1 MERVLQKNLNNL
13 LEIAKEK
20 IKNSSIN
27 QIFYNE
33 FIAPISIC
41 DVNDNIL
48 YVKVKNIF
56 AKQTLNIDYKKTLE
70 SELNAINNTNYSL
83 CFVTQNDV
91 EISNNTS
98 TKKNEINEN
107 FILKQTPKTTGINNN
122 YRFDNFIVSE
132 FNKTAYNAAQTVFK
146 DKFWNPIFIS
156 GGVGLGK
163 THLLHAIGNQYIN
176 HYPNKIVK
184 YISTDDFVREVYNS
198 FSIGGNSVEQLKEKY
213 ESYDLLLLDDIQFLE
228 KKEKI
233 NEIFFNIF
241 NKNISSGKIIVMT
254 SDKEP
259 SLLQNLESRMK
270 SRFHS
275 GLYIKITKPDL
286 NSVKKI
292 LEEKIKESNESFILT
307 SDVINYICR
316 RYCNDIRELEGFLHR
331 ILFYAINNNL
341 PPNAI
346 INLDM
351 IRKINESDNRDN
363 MIKYGFDVNPE
374 IVINQICAAYSINPD
389 LVKSKNRTKQIS
401 LVRQVCMYVLR
412 QKFNMNYSQI
422 GSFFSGRDHSTV
434 MESIENITRKIKK
447 DNKLEEFITN
457 LYKKI

>member
-1 MERVLQKNLNNL
+1 MERTLQKNLNSL

-20 IKNSSIN
+20 VKNSSSN
-27 QIFYNE
+27 LVFYNE
-33 FIAPISIC
+33 FIAPISVC
-41 DVNDNIL
+41 NVKDNVI

-56 AKQTLNIDYKKTLE
+56 AKQTLNIDYKKKLE
-70 SELNAINNTNYSL
+70 TELNNSGNTNYILS
-83 CFVTQNDV
+83 FITENEAEIESATKNTKQKSDGFIFTQQ
-91 EISNNTS
+91 
-98 TKKNEINEN
+98 TKS
-107 FILKQTPKTTGINNN
+107 TGINNN

-163 THLLHAIGNQYIN
+163 THLLYAIGNQFIN
-176 HYPNKIVK
+176 HFPNKIVK

-259 SLLQNLESRMK
+259 SLLQNLEARMK

-275 GLYIKITKPDL
+275 GLYIKITRPDL

-292 LEEKIKESNESFILT
+292 LEEKIKESNETFILT

-351 IRKINESDNRDN
+351 IRKINENENRDN
-363 MIKYGFDVNPE
+363 MVKYGFDVNPE
-374 IVINQICAAYSINPD
+374 IVINQICAAYSINPE

-422 GSFFSGRDHSTV
+422 GSFFLGRDHSTV
-434 MESIENITRKIKK
+434 MESIENITKKIKK
-447 DNKLEEFITN
+447 DSKLEEFIVN

>member
-1 MERVLQKNLNNL
+1 MERTLQKNLNNL
-13 LEIAKEK
+13 LTLAKEK
-20 IKNSSIN
+20 IKNSCGN
-27 QIFYNE
+27 VVFYNE
-33 FIAPISIC
+33 FIEPISVC
-41 DVNDNIL
+41 NVKDNVI
-48 YVKVKNIF
+48 YIKVKNIF
-56 AKQTLNIDYKKTLE
+56 AKQTLKIDYKLDLEKELNKINNSNYVLEFITE
-70 SELNAINNTNYSL
+70 SESTIINQL
-83 CFVTQNDV
+83 PDPKKV
-91 EISNNTS
+91 EN
-98 TKKNEINEN
+98 N
-107 FILKQTPKTTGINNN
+107 FIVNQNNKSTGINSN

-132 FNKTAYNAAQTVFK
+132 FNKLAYNAAQTIFK

-163 THLLHAIGNQYIN
+163 THLLHAIGNEYIN
-176 HYPNKIVK
+176 HFPNKIVK

-198 FSIGGNSVEQLKEKY
+198 FSVGGNSVEQLKEKY

-241 NKNISSGKIIVMT
+241 NKNVSTGKIIIMT

-286 NSVKKI
+286 NSIKKI
-292 LEEKIKESNESFILT
+292 LEEKLKESNESFILT
-307 SDVINYICR
+307 SDVINYISR

-331 ILFYAINNNL
+331 ILFYVINNNL

-346 INLDM
+346 INLD
-351 IRKINESDNRDN
+351 IIKKINETDNHDN
-363 MIKYGFDVNPE
+363 LMKYGFDVNPE

-389 LVKSKNRTKQIS
+389 LVRSKNRTKQIS

-434 MESIENITRKIKK
+434 IESIESITKKIKK
-447 DNKLEEFITN
+447 DNKLEEFIVN